1 MSNVLASAWFYWAVG
16 VAVGLPV
23 GLILL
28 TEWQRALVRRKSF
41 LAKPVGLLRNYLLP
55 LGALLLLLIKATE
68 IPTRETPVKVVAT
81 LFGFV
86 VMVLLLSGVN
96 ATLFQAAPEGTWRK
110 RIPAIFVDVA
120 RFLLISVGLAIIFS
134 YIWGA
139 HVRGLFTA
147 LGITSIVIGLTLQNS
162 VGQIISG
169 LLMLFEQPFR
179 LGDWIETSA
188 ARGRVIEVNWRA
200 VHIDTGTGLQI
211 TPNSVLAVASF
222 TNLSRPPGTYKVKI
236 TTVFSVDDP
245 PDRVCAM
252 LSRLAGELPQLKPDG
267 TPKSVPLGGLQYR
280 TSIPLQS
287 PADDGD
293 AKATFLRWVWYA
305 SRRERLH
312 LDEAE
317 DDFGTPEFVQ
327 DALRTVVAPMLRLSP
342 VDQQHLAPHATLLRY
357 GADEIIQHI
366 GDVPTHMTFIV
377 SGRVRVTAPTEDGSY
392 VPVTTLNEGSFLGQT
407 ALTRQPVLANAQ
419 AAGEVTVVQI
429 GREHIEEVLQ
439 RKPSLLQEFG
449 RLIEERRGHVERTTA
464 AVTEYD

>member
-1 MSNVLASAWFYWAVG
+1 MNNVLTSSWFYWAVG

-28 TEWQRALVRRKSF
+28 TEWQHSLARRKSF
-41 LAKPVGLLRNYLLP
+41 LAGPISLLRNYLLP

-86 VMVLLLSGVN
+86 VLVLLLSGVN

-179 LGDWIETSA
+179 LGDWIQTST
-188 ARGRVIEVNWRA
+188 ARGRVVEVNWRA

-222 TNLSRPPGTYKVKI
+222 TNLSRPPGTYKIKVP
-236 TTVFSVDDP
+236 TVFSEDDP

-252 LSRLAGELPQLKPDG
+252 LSRVAAELPQLKSDS
-267 TPKSVPLGGLQYR
+267 TPKSVPLGGLNYR

-287 PADDGD
+287 PADDSA

-305 SRRERLH
+305 SRRDGLH

-317 DDFGTPEFVQ
+317 DEFGTPELVE
-327 DALRTVVAPMLRLSP
+327 DAVRTVVAPMLRLSP
-342 VDQQHLAPHATLLRY
+342 TDQQHLTPHASVVRF
-357 GADEIIQHI
+357 GADEIIEHI
-366 GDVPTHMTFIV
+366 GDVPSRMTFIV
-377 SGRVRVTAPTEDGSY
+377 SGRVRVTAPSDDGSIITI
-392 VPVTTLNEGSFLGQT
+392 TTLDAGSFLGQT
-407 ALTRQPVLANAQ
+407 ALTRQPVLADAQ
-419 AAGEVTVVQI
+419 ALGEVTAVQI
-429 GREHIEEVLQ
+429 GREHIEGVLQ
-439 RKPSLLQEFG
+439 AKPLLLQELG
-449 RLIEERRGHVERTTA
+449 RLIEERRSHVKQAMADVGE
-464 AVTEYD
+464 

>member
-1 MSNVLASAWFYWAVG
+1 MNDVLTSPWFYWAVG

-23 GLILL
+23 GLVVL
-28 TEWQRALVRRKSF
+28 TEWQRALERKKSF
-41 LAKPVGLLRNYLLP
+41 LARPISLLRNYLLP

-68 IPTRETPVKVVAT
+68 IPTRDTPVKVVAT

-86 VMVLLLSGVN
+86 VLVLLLSGVN

-110 RIPAIFVDVA
+110 RIPAIFVDVV
-120 RFLLISVGLAIIFS
+120 RFLLIAVGLAIIFS

-147 LGITSIVIGLTLQNS
+147 LGISSIVIGLTLQNS

-179 LGDWIETSA
+179 LGDWIQTSA
-188 ARGRVIEVNWRA
+188 ARGRVVEVNWRA

-222 TNLSRPPGTYKVKI
+222 TNLSRPPGTYKIKVDM
-236 TTVFSVDDP
+236 VFAVDDP

-252 LSRLAGELPQLKPDG
+252 LSRVAAELPQLKPDS
-267 TPKSVPLGGLQYR
+267 TPKSIPLGGLQYR

-287 PADDGD
+287 PADDSA

-305 SRRERLH
+305 ARRDGLH

-317 DDFGTPEFVQ
+317 DDFGTPELVE
-327 DALRTVVAPMLRLSP
+327 DAVRTVVAPMLRLSP
-342 VDQQHLAPHATLLRY
+342 ADQQHLTPNATVVRF
-357 GADEIIQHI
+357 GTDEIIEHV
-366 GDVPTHMTFIV
+366 GDVPARMTFIV
-377 SGRVRVTAPTEDGSY
+377 SGRVRVSAPGDDGSL
-392 VPVTTLNEGSFLGQT
+392 VTITTLEAGSFLGQT
-407 ALTRQPVLANAQ
+407 ALTRQPVLTDAQ
-419 AAGEVTVVQI
+419 ALGEVTAVQI
-429 GREHIEEVLQ
+429 GREHIEGVLQ
-439 RKPSLLQEFG
+439 AKPLLLQELG
-449 RLIEERRGHVERTTA
+449 RLIEERRSHVTQAMAEVA
-464 AVTEYD
+464 E

>member
-1 MSNVLASAWFYWAVG
+1 MNDVLTSPWFYWAVG

-23 GLILL
+23 GLVVL
-28 TEWQRALVRRKSF
+28 TEWQRALERKKSF
-41 LAKPVGLLRNYLLP
+41 LARPISLLRNYLLP

-68 IPTRETPVKVVAT
+68 IPTRDTPVKVVAT

-86 VMVLLLSGVN
+86 VLVLLLSGVN

-110 RIPAIFVDVA
+110 RIPAIFVDVV
-120 RFLLISVGLAIIFS
+120 RFLLIAVGLAIIFS

-147 LGITSIVIGLTLQNS
+147 LGISSIVIGLTLQNS

-179 LGDWIETSA
+179 LGDWIQTSA
-188 ARGRVIEVNWRA
+188 ARGRVVEVNWRA

-222 TNLSRPPGTYKVKI
+222 TNLSRPPGTYKIKVDM
-236 TTVFSVDDP
+236 VFAVDDP

-252 LSRLAGELPQLKPDG
+252 LSRVAAELPQLKPDS
-267 TPKSVPLGGLQYR
+267 TPKSIPLGGLQYR

-287 PADDGD
+287 PADDSA

-305 SRRERLH
+305 SRRDGLH

-317 DDFGTPEFVQ
+317 DEFGTPELVE
-327 DALRTVVAPMLRLSP
+327 DAVRTVVAPMLRLSP
-342 VDQQHLAPHATLLRY
+342 ADQQHLTPNATVVRF
-357 GADEIIQHI
+357 GADEIIEHV
-366 GDVPTHMTFIV
+366 GDVPARMTFIV
-377 SGRVRVTAPTEDGSY
+377 SGRVRVSAPGDDGSL
-392 VPVTTLNEGSFLGQT
+392 VTITTLEAGSFLGQT
-407 ALTRQPVLANAQ
+407 ALTRQPVLTDAQ
-419 AAGEVTVVQI
+419 ALGEVTAVQI
-429 GREHIEEVLQ
+429 GREHIEGVLQ
-439 RKPSLLQEFG
+439 AKPLLLQELG
-449 RLIEERRGHVERTTA
+449 RLIEERRSHVTQAMADVAE
-464 AVTEYD
+464 

>member
-1 MSNVLASAWFYWAVG
+1 MNDVLTSSWFYWAVG

-28 TEWQRALVRRKSF
+28 TEWQHSLARRKSF
-41 LAKPVGLLRNYLLP
+41 LAGPISLLRNYLLP

-68 IPTRETPVKVVAT
+68 IPTRETPVKVIAT

-86 VMVLLLSGVN
+86 VLVLLLSGVN

-179 LGDWIETSA
+179 LGDWIQTST
-188 ARGRVIEVNWRA
+188 ARGRVVEVNWRA

-222 TNLSRPPGTYKVKI
+222 TNLSRPPGTYKIKVP
-236 TTVFSVDDP
+236 TVFSEDDP
-245 PDRVCAM
+245 PDRVCAV
-252 LSRLAGELPQLKPDG
+252 LSRVAAELPQLKSDS
-267 TPKSVPLGGLQYR
+267 TPKSVPLGGLNYQ

-287 PADDGD
+287 PADDSV

-305 SRRERLH
+305 SRRDGLH

-317 DDFGTPEFVQ
+317 DEFGTPELVE
-327 DALRTVVAPMLRLSP
+327 DAVRTVVAPMLRLSP
-342 VDQQHLAPHATLLRY
+342 TDQQHLTPHASVVRF
-357 GADEIIQHI
+357 GADEIIEHI
-366 GDVPTHMTFIV
+366 GDVPSRMTFIV
-377 SGRVRVTAPTEDGSY
+377 SGRVRVTAPSDDGSM
-392 VPVTTLNEGSFLGQT
+392 VPITTLDAGSFLGQT
-407 ALTRQPVLANAQ
+407 ALTRQPVLADAQ
-419 AAGEVTVVQI
+419 ALGEVTALQI
-429 GREHIEEVLQ
+429 RREHIEDVLQ
-439 RKPSLLQEFG
+439 AKPLLLQELG
-449 RLIEERRGHVERTTA
+449 RLIEERRSHVKQAMADVGE
-464 AVTEYD
+464 

>member
-1 MSNVLASAWFYWAVG
+1 MNDVLTSPWFYWAVG

-23 GLILL
+23 GLVVL
-28 TEWQRALVRRKSF
+28 TEWQRALERKESF
-41 LAKPVGLLRNYLLP
+41 LARPISLLRNYLLP

-68 IPTRETPVKVVAT
+68 IPTRDTPVKVVAT

-86 VMVLLLSGVN
+86 VLVLLLSGVN

-110 RIPAIFVDVA
+110 RIPAIFVDVV
-120 RFLLISVGLAIIFS
+120 RFLLIAVGLAIIFS

-147 LGITSIVIGLTLQNS
+147 LGISSIVIGLTLQNS

-179 LGDWIETSA
+179 LGDWIQTSA
-188 ARGRVIEVNWRA
+188 ARGRVVEVNWRA

-222 TNLSRPPGTYKVKI
+222 TNLSRPPGTYKIKVDM
-236 TTVFSVDDP
+236 VFAVDDP

-252 LSRLAGELPQLKPDG
+252 LSRVAAELPQLKPDS
-267 TPKSVPLGGLQYR
+267 TPKSIPLGGLQYR

-287 PADDGD
+287 PADDSA

-305 SRRERLH
+305 ARRDGLH

-317 DDFGTPEFVQ
+317 DDFGTPELVE
-327 DALRTVVAPMLRLSP
+327 DAVRTVVAPMLRLSP
-342 VDQQHLAPHATLLRY
+342 ADQQHLIPNATVVRF
-357 GADEIIQHI
+357 GTDEIIEHV
-366 GDVPTHMTFIV
+366 GDVPARMTFIV
-377 SGRVRVTAPTEDGSY
+377 SGRVRVSAPGDDGSL
-392 VPVTTLNEGSFLGQT
+392 VTITTLEAGSFLGQT
-407 ALTRQPVLANAQ
+407 ALTRQPVLTDAQ
-419 AAGEVTVVQI
+419 ALGEVTAVQI
-429 GREHIEEVLQ
+429 GREHIEGVLQ
-439 RKPSLLQEFG
+439 AKPLLLQELG
-449 RLIEERRGHVERTTA
+449 RLIEERRSHVTQAMAEVA
-464 AVTEYD
+464 E

>member
-1 MSNVLASAWFYWAVG
+1 MNSVLTSSWFYWAVG

-28 TEWQRALVRRKSF
+28 TEWQHSLARRKSF
-41 LAKPVGLLRNYLLP
+41 LERPISLLRNYLLP
-55 LGALLLLLIKATE
+55 VGALLLLLIKAIE
-68 IPTRETPVKVVAT
+68 IPTRETQVKVVAT

-86 VMVLLLSGVN
+86 VLVLLLSGVN

-120 RFLLISVGLAIIFS
+120 RFLLISIGLAIIFS

-179 LGDWIETSA
+179 LGDWIQTSTA
-188 ARGRVIEVNWRA
+188 LGRVVEVNWRA
-200 VHIDTGTGLQI
+200 VHIDTGSGLQI

-222 TNLSRPPGTYKVKI
+222 TNLSRPPGTYKIKI
-236 TTVFSVDDP
+236 PTVFSVDDP

-252 LSRLAGELPQLKPDG
+252 LSRVAAELPQLKSDS

-287 PADDGD
+287 PADDSA

-305 SRRERLH
+305 SRRDGLH

-317 DDFGTPEFVQ
+317 DEFGTPELVE
-327 DALRTVVAPMLRLSP
+327 DAVRTVVAPMLRLSP
-342 VDQQHLAPHATLLRY
+342 TDQQHLTPHATVVRF
-357 GADEIIQHI
+357 GADEIIEHV
-366 GDVPTHMTFIV
+366 GDVPGRMTFIV
-377 SGRVRVTAPTEDGSY
+377 SGRVRVTAPSDDGSF
-392 VPVTTLNEGSFLGQT
+392 VPITTLDAGSFLGQT
-407 ALTRQPVLANAQ
+407 ALTRQPVLADAQ
-419 AAGEVTVVQI
+419 ALEEVTAIQI
-429 GREHIEEVLQ
+429 GREHVEGVLHA
-439 RKPSLLQEFG
+439 KPLLLQELG
-449 RLIEERRGHVERTTA
+449 RLIDERRSHVRQAMADVRE
-464 AVTEYD
+464 

>member
-1 MSNVLASAWFYWAVG
+1 MNDVLTSSWFYWAVG

-28 TEWQRALVRRKSF
+28 TEWQHSLARRKSF
-41 LAKPVGLLRNYLLP
+41 LARPISLLRNYLLP

-68 IPTRETPVKVVAT
+68 IPTRETPVKFVAT

-86 VMVLLLSGVN
+86 VLVLLLSGVN

-179 LGDWIETSA
+179 LGDWIQTST

-200 VHIDTGTGLQI
+200 VHIDTGSGLQI

-222 TNLSRPPGTYKVKI
+222 TNLSRPPGTYKIKVP
-236 TTVFSVDDP
+236 TVFSEDDP

-252 LSRLAGELPQLKPDG
+252 LSRVAAELPQLKPDSAP
-267 TPKSVPLGGLQYR
+267 TSVPLGGLNYR

-287 PADDGD
+287 PADDSA
-293 AKATFLRWVWYA
+293 AKATFLRWIWYA
-305 SRRERLH
+305 SRRDGLH

-317 DDFGTPEFVQ
+317 DEFGTPELVE
-327 DALRTVVAPMLRLSP
+327 DAVRTVVAPMLRLSP
-342 VDQQHLAPHATLLRY
+342 TDQQHLTPHASVVRF
-357 GADEIIQHI
+357 GADEIIEHV
-366 GDVPTHMTFIV
+366 GDVPSRMTFIV
-377 SGRVRVTAPTEDGSY
+377 SGRVRVSAPSDDGSM
-392 VPVTTLNEGSFLGQT
+392 VPITTLDEGSFLGQT
-407 ALTRQPVLANAQ
+407 ALTRQPVLADAQ
-419 AAGEVTVVQI
+419 ALGEVTALQI
-429 GREHIEEVLQ
+429 RREHIEDMLQ
-439 RKPSLLQEFG
+439 AKPLLLQELG
-449 RLIEERRGHVERTTA
+449 RLIEERRSHVKQTMADVGE
-464 AVTEYD
+464 